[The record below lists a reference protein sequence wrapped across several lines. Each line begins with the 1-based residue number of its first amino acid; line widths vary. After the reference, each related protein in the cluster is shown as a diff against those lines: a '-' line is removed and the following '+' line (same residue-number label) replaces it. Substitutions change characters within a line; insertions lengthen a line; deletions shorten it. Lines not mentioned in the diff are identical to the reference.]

1 MESNNTIRINT
12 CERAHVVQT
21 HKYMDTVGQR
31 ESIVPQRWH
40 AVTGGLCV
48 AAAQRG
54 PAGPCMQLCGRN
66 APTLALAGFW
76 TSSTCGQLD
85 GSALASLYQQIQR
98 TPAERGCV
106 EILDTV
112 FFSSFLVQ
120 TESEPFSFSP
130 WSLVYVKNIRSKWFD
145 FKRRLLM
152 ICEMTFFFCIQI
164 YWCGKTIVS
173 LLWFDMVNV
182 TVSDKMSCLDW
193 VTWCR

>member
-12 CERAHVVQT
+12 CKRAHVVQT

-66 APTLALAGFW
+66 APALALAGFW

-112 FFSSFLVQ
+112 FFFLLLLFW
-120 TESEPFSFSP
+120 SKPRANPFLFLLGVLCMLKTSDLNGLTSKEDCWWFVRCLFFLHSNILM
-130 WSLVYVKNIRSKWFD
+130 WENGSLVALIWY
-145 FKRRLLM
+145 
-152 ICEMTFFFCIQI
+152 
-164 YWCGKTIVS
+164 GKCH
-173 LLWFDMVNV
+173 
-182 TVSDKMSCLDW
+182 CL
-193 VTWCR
+193 R

>member
-66 APTLALAGFW
+66 APALALAGFW

-106 EILDTV
+106 EILDTG
-112 FFSSFLVQ
+112 FFSSSSSFLVQ

-130 WSLVYVKNIRSKWFD
+130 WSLVYVKNIRSKRFD

-152 ICEMTFFFCIQI
+152 ICEMTFFSAFK
-164 YWCGKTIVS
+164 YTDVEK
-173 LLWFDMVNV
+173 
-182 TVSDKMSCLDW
+182 
-193 VTWCR
+193 R